1 MNASGTKTL
10 GRNKALCEAL
20 QSQLRN
26 EDMAFDNRPTI
37 LTPEKCP
44 GRYAG
49 EVVSIPPGFFRIR
62 AMGGIKT
69 FCSTVLPNTSMIAF
83 SQQSIDVVIKQH
95 DSGEN
100 VSFNGINGVIV
111 PQKTS
116 CQINN
121 VGEQPLFT
129 VYGALDGSFVRNPI
143 GFNLNAVKEYIN
155 KYGTS
160 KIMVPNRPYGERIG
174 VVNGGLFGEGADGK
188 KEIVLGPHTYDFS
201 AGNHLSPQ
209 SMHVHCQLHEIFVTF
224 SGMRLFYPYKGEI
237 FFLEAMKG
245 EAVIVPPGLA
255 HLTIMDGEEP
265 TFVFK
270 ASLNGS
276 VANDKRVLL
285 SDEHV
290 KGLSELLRQ

>member
-1 MNASGTKTL
+1 MNASGTKII
-10 GRNKALCEAL
+10 GRNEALCEAL

-26 EDMAFDNRPTI
+26 KDMAFSKMPTL
-37 LTPEKCP
+37 LTPEERL
-44 GRYAG
+44 GRCVG
-49 EVVSIPPGFFRIR
+49 EVVSIPPGSFRIR
-62 AMGGIKT
+62 AMDGIET
-69 FCSTVLPNTSMIAF
+69 FYPTVNANTSMIAF
-83 SQQSIDVVIKQH
+83 SQQPIDVVIKQH
-95 DSGEN
+95 DSGEK
-100 VSFNGINGVIV
+100 VSFNGIHGVIV
-111 PQKTS
+111 PQRTS
-116 CQINN
+116 CQIN

-129 VYGALDGSFVRNPI
+129 VYGALEIGSFAQYPI
-143 GFNLNAVKEYIN
+143 GFNLKAVEEYIS

-174 VVNGGLFGEGADGK
+174 IVSGGLFGVGADGK

-201 AGNHLSPQ
+201 AGNYLSPQ
-209 SMHVHCQLHEIFVTF
+209 SMHVHDRLHEIFVTF
-224 SGMRLFYPYKGEI
+224 SGMRLFYPYNGKVD
-237 FFLEAMKG
+237 FLVAEKG

-290 KGLSELLRQ
+290 KGLSELLR